1 MMLCSSKGW
10 SHKCKVDQLR
20 TERQGGLQA
29 GCPRLAHSGPKE
41 EPVAKCSRLAAGRQ
55 QKCRNKWYMQSDFE
69 RPCDKIVSS
78 GSAFGKKRAI
88 ESKEGFVE
96 SVGNGVVPSAPANA
110 PEALKSIIAVR
121 RQGLGNC
128 RKKKSPAKQKKC
140 VNALQGG
147 RQRKRL
153 SRHRRHGLH
162 AGHSK
167 FDDGQ
172 TFTPGRLFN
181 FFLL

>member
-1 MMLCSSKGW
+1 M
-10 SHKCKVDQLR
+10 DQLR
-20 TERQGGLQA
+20 TERQGGLQP

-41 EPVAKCSRLAAGRQ
+41 EPVAKCSRLAAGGQ

-121 RQGLGNC
+121 RQGLEALPEEEKS
-128 RKKKSPAKQKKC
+128 RKAEEVRERFARRKAKEKTFKASATRPAC
-140 VNALQGG
+140 W
-147 RQRKRL
+147 
-153 SRHRRHGLH
+153 
-162 AGHSK
+162 
-167 FDDGQ
+167 
-172 TFTPGRLFN
+172 TFQI
-181 FFLL
+181 